1 MWGNPPKGS
10 ASPGGC
16 GRPGPPVLAPRKRGQ
31 QAGAKNG
38 CENCDVND
46 VVSVFT
52 LIRTDTTL
60 DLSQKAEKV
69 CRNARYTQIYKLVK
83 AKIDMW
89 FSKSFRE
96 KHPSSCVWLGAGGC
110 ASNPR

>member
-1 MWGNPPKGS
+1 MLHVLKYFIRNGECGRQRRAVGNPPKGS

-69 CRNARYTQIYKLVK
+69 
-83 AKIDMW
+83 
-89 FSKSFRE
+89 
-96 KHPSSCVWLGAGGC
+96 
-110 ASNPR
+110 

>member
-1 MWGNPPKGS
+1 MAGRGIPQKGS

-38 CENCDVND
+38 CENCIVND
-46 VVSVFT
+46 DVSVFT

-69 CRNARYTQIYKLVK
+69 CL
-83 AKIDMW
+83 
-89 FSKSFRE
+89 S
-96 KHPSSCVWLGAGGC
+96 L
-110 ASNPR
+110 

>member
-1 MWGNPPKGS
+1 MLS
-10 ASPGGC
+10 I
-16 GRPGPPVLAPRKRGQ
+16 
-31 QAGAKNG
+31 
-38 CENCDVND
+38 
-46 VVSVFT
+46 SVFT

-69 CRNARYTQIYKLVK
+69 CRNDGYTQIYKLVQ

-89 FSKSFRE
+89 FNKSFRE

>member
-1 MWGNPPKGS
+1 MVGGLLKFGAKGARNPPKGS

-16 GRPGPPVLAPRKRGQ
+16 GRPGPPVLASRKREQ

-38 CENCDVND
+38 CENCIVND
-46 VVSVFT
+46 DVPVFT

-69 CRNARYTQIYKLVK
+69 C
-83 AKIDMW
+83 
-89 FSKSFRE
+89 FFRA
-96 KHPSSCVWLGAGGC
+96 C
-110 ASNPR
+110 

>member
-1 MWGNPPKGS
+1 MMVGNPPRGS

-38 CENCDVND
+38 CENCIVND
-46 VVSVFT
+46 DVSVFT

-69 CRNARYTQIYKLVK
+69 CIIGCMHSFLL
-83 AKIDMW
+83 
-89 FSKSFRE
+89 SKTT
-96 KHPSSCVWLGAGGC
+96 
-110 ASNPR
+110 NPQVNLFIV